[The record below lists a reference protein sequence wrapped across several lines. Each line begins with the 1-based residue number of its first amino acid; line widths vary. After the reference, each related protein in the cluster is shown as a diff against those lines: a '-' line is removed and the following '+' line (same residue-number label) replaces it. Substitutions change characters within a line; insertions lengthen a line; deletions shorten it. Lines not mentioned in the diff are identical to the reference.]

1 MILFYHA
8 LEHLVILMFLESLYQ
23 EEFEILTYS
32 WTVFSNDLILVK
44 SVVLIFSRALISLET
59 NISSF

>member
-1 MILFYHA
+1 MILFHYA

-32 WTVFSNDLILVK
+32 WTVFSNDN
-44 SVVLIFSRALISLET
+44 T
-59 NISSF
+59 C